1 MAATNSTISTTFDK
15 LIDMMTHTKD
25 MTDLDRE
32 RYITGINNDLNRA
45 DNPLTTVNIAGTD
58 YSAREIRKWHH
69 WDHRL
74 TLPIF
79 PTFTFTPNTYF
90 YIPELHI
97 FLMRIDDTLKQL
109 QLYQR
114 PFNGHMT
121 PQGGHGPAMTNVVQ
135 LTDSNGRLHTIIS
148 ALFSKVF
155 EEPAVRYFWTI
166 LRFRCTH
173 NTTLHPNHF
182 CTI

>member
-1 MAATNSTISTTFDK
+1 MAATNSTITTTFGE
-15 LIDMMTHTKD
+15 LIDMMTHMKD
-25 MTDLDRE
+25 MTDLNRE

-45 DNPLTTVNIAGTD
+45 DNPLTTVNIDGTD

-90 YIPELHI
+90 YVPELHI
-97 FLMRIDDTLKQL
+97 FLMRMDDTLEQL
-109 QLYQR
+109 PLYQR

-121 PQGGHGPAMTNVVQ
+121 NVVQ
-135 LTDSNGRLHTIIS
+135 LTDSNNRLHTIIS

-155 EEPAVRYFWTI
+155 EEPAVNEDDIETDCEDSDVELDYDEEE
-166 LRFRCTH
+166 L
-173 NTTLHPNHF
+173 
-182 CTI
+182 

>member
-15 LIDMMTHTKD
+15 LIDMMAHTKD

-32 RYITGINNDLNRA
+32 RYITDINNELNRT
-45 DNPLTTVNIAGTD
+45 DNPLTTINVNGND
-58 YSAREIRKWHH
+58 YSAREIRKWHQ

-90 YIPELHI
+90 YVPELHI
-97 FLMRIDDTLKQL
+97 FLMRTDNAFIELP
-109 QLYQR
+109 LYQR
-114 PFNGHMT
+114 VINEHV
-121 PQGGHGPAMTNVVQ
+121 TNVIQ
-135 LTDSNGRLHTIIS
+135 LTDDNGHIHTIIS

-155 EEPAVRYFWTI
+155 EEQAVNEDDIETDCEDSDDDYDYDSDDDE
-166 LRFRCTH
+166 L
-173 NTTLHPNHF
+173 
-182 CTI
+182 